1 MPVYV
6 YALCYSQGILLNIA
20 FNTRH
25 IHVYSVL
32 TYNKLIL
39 LS

>member
-20 FNTRH
+20 FNTRY

-32 TYNKLIL
+32 TYTMLIL

>member
-1 MPVYV
+1 MAVYV
-6 YALCYSQGILLNIA
+6 YALCYSQGILLYIA
-20 FNTRH
+20 FNTRY

-32 TYNKLIL
+32 TYTMLIL